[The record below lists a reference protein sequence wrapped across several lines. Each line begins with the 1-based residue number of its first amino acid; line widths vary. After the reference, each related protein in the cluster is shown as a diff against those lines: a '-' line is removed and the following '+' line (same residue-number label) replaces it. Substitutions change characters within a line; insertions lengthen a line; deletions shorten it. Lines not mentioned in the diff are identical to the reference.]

1 MQKNLT
7 LILVLVLSLIFL
19 AGCTGIEKSSDK
31 QRIDISDMDGLYD
44 YVNAE
49 IFPMSREDFD
59 TGVGISFLDV
69 TGDDMA
75 EALMVNNMD
84 WSKNIEMVSIEGDR
98 YKNIKTDLQIHKYKN
113 EFEMQDGFIKV
124 VQATG
129 GTGQAVEFM
138 SLLKYDNGRM
148 ITVLRELEL
157 SLRESGIEDWYRDY
171 RAEIKGPLT
180 HFQYIL
186 DKDEN
191 GKKSVERRLYTFNE
205 DTFSFEEKSMQ

>member
-84 WSKNIEMVSIEGDR
+84 WSKNIEMVSIEGDG
-98 YKNIKTDLQIHKYKN
+98 IKILKQTCK
-113 EFEMQDGFIKV
+113 FTSIKMNSRCRT
-124 VQATG
+124 A
-129 GTGQAVEFM
+129 
-138 SLLKYDNGRM
+138 LLR
-148 ITVLRELEL
+148 
-157 SLRESGIEDWYRDY
+157 
-171 RAEIKGPLT
+171 
-180 HFQYIL
+180 
-186 DKDEN
+186 
-191 GKKSVERRLYTFNE
+191 
-205 DTFSFEEKSMQ
+205 